1 MNWWGCMS
9 IWFGINFFILLFVL
23 WKISSGTL
31 SIHILFGACAF
42 LILLYNFTRHA
53 FFATIRSNIPRKT
66 KIKYA
71 NISKKV
77 LPYHKWT
84 GTLAFLLMTIHVSLI
99 VYHFGFHPSSIKMMT
114 GVVSAIIF
122 TGVALFGWL
131 RWYRTTVR
139 RRYIHWILAFCLV
152 FAALLHIYV

>member
-1 MNWWGCMS
+1 
-9 IWFGINFFILLFVL
+9 ILLFAL
-23 WKISSGTL
+23 WNIFSSTL
-31 SIHILFGACAF
+31 SIHILFGAGAF

-71 NISKKV
+71 NISNKV

-84 GTLAFLLMTIHVSLI
+84 GTLEFLLMTVHLALI
-99 VYHFGFHPSSIKMMT
+99 VYRFGFHPSSIKMMT
-114 GVVSAIIF
+114 GAVSAVIF
-122 TGVALFGWL
+122 AGVAFFGWL
-131 RWYRTTVR
+131 RWYRTTVL

-152 FAALLHIYV
+152 FAALLHIFV